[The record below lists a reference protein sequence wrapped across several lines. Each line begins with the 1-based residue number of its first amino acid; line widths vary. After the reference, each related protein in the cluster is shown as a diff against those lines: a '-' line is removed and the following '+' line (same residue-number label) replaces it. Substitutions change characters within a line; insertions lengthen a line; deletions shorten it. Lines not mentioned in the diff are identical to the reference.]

1 MSSTASGNSHS
12 TSISNYNFHNKAARF
27 ILAALIV
34 FTGLSAIAQKST
46 ITLDPKKL
54 TKEQEGKLATAHE
67 FYEEESYL
75 LALPIYEELLEAHPD
90 ELFFKYK
97 LGTCYLYKSDQHSR
111 ALELLESIYKEK
123 EDAPDISYF
132 LGRALFLNYR
142 FDEALVQFNKYLGIK
157 GVPENRISETQRY
170 IEHSNNAKLLM
181 ASPVKASIT
190 NIGSPINTQWSEY
203 VPCISSDQS
212 VMIFTYRGEESTGD
226 LQAGIG
232 YTEDV
237 FISYKVNGQ
246 WLKPEGI
253 SENINGYGHDAAIA
267 LSPDGKSLFIYKH
280 SPSDK
285 GDIFISYQDGEN
297 WSTPQPL
304 RGDVNTATAWEGSI
318 SVTAD
323 GKTVYFS
330 SERNG
335 GYGGKDLYSAE
346 LQPNGKWEKVK
357 NLGPGINTKYDDD
370 APFIHPDGTTLYY
383 SSQGHNSMGG
393 YDIFRVKYDNGA
405 WTAPENL
412 GYPIN
417 TPDDDIYFVLAANGT
432 TGYYATG
439 KKGGAGQQDIY
450 MLNIPSNRSSL
461 MLVKGTV
468 LLDEKPVEAA
478 ITAYYSSGDVFATT
492 KASPPSGSYLVNLP
506 AGMEYK
512 LVYKIEGQDSFVV
525 TVNTT
530 KLDSFVENVI
540 DRKFYT
546 QAYIAGH
553 DRINLRKSD
562 TVASVY
568 DSIAAKSVEGLLYK
582 VQIAAYRQPQNFKY
596 KHLKLGKVEKAKLE
610 DEITRF
616 TVGAM
621 KTLDEAEKLRKK
633 AVAEGVTDAFI
644 TAVYKGKRVYLKDLV
659 QQGLFPK

>member
-1 MSSTASGNSHS
+1 MSCIAIGKSQQNSPCNHR
-12 TSISNYNFHNKAARF
+12 FHKPAARF
-27 ILAALIV
+27 ILSLLVI
-34 FTGLSAIAQKST
+34 FTSFSAIAQKNT
-46 ITLDPKKL
+46 ISLDPKKL
-54 TKEQEGKLATAHE
+54 TKEQEQKLVTAHE

-75 LALPIYEELLEAHPD
+75 LALPIYEELLEAHPE

-97 LGTCYLYKSDQHSR
+97 LGTCYLYKSDQHSK
-111 ALELLESIYKEK
+111 ALELLESIHKEK
-123 EDAPDISYF
+123 EDAPDINYY

-142 FDEALVQFNKYLGIK
+142 FDDALAQFNKYLEVK
-157 GVPENRISETQRY
+157 GVPEKRISETQRY
-170 IEHSNNAKLLM
+170 IEHSHNAKLLM

-190 NIGSPINTQWSEY
+190 NIGSPINTQWAEY

-226 LQAGIG
+226 LQSGIG

-237 FISYKVNGQ
+237 FISYKVNGR
-246 WLKPEGI
+246 WIKPESI

-285 GDIFISYQDGEN
+285 GDIFISYQDGES

-304 RGDVNTATAWEGSI
+304 RGDVNTANAWEGSI
-318 SVTAD
+318 SISSD

-335 GYGGKDLYSAE
+335 GFGGKDIYSAQ
-346 LQPNGKWEKVK
+346 LQSNGKWENVK
-357 NLGPGINTKYDDD
+357 NLGPSINTKYDDD
-370 APFIHPDGTTLYY
+370 APFIHPDGTTLYF

-393 YDIFRVKYDNGA
+393 YDIFKVKDESGT
-405 WTAPENL
+405 WSAPANL

-450 MLNIPSNRSSL
+450 ILNIPSSRSSL

-468 LLDEKPVEAA
+468 LLDEKPVDAT
-478 ITAYYSSGDVFATT
+478 ITALYPSGEVFATT

-525 TVNTT
+525 PVNTT
-530 KLDSFVENVI
+530 ALDSFVENVI

-553 DRINLRKSD
+553 DRINFRKSD
-562 TVASVY
+562 TTASVY
-568 DSIAAKSVEGLLYK
+568 DPIAAKSVEGLVYK
-582 VQIAAYRQPQNFKY
+582 VQIAAYRKPQNFKY
-596 KHLKLGKVEKAKLE
+596 RHLKLGQVDKAKLE

-616 TVGAM
+616 TVGTL
-621 KTLDEAEKLRKK
+621 KTLDEAEALRKK
-633 AVAEGVTDAFI
+633 AVAQGVTDAFI